1 MATIEVSGAR
11 VEYRQAGAGRD
22 LVLLHSLLTDLTV
35 FAGIESAFAGSHRLT
50 LINLPGYGASQPI
63 EARSVGD
70 YADHVAAVL
79 EALELPRACDVFGN
93 GFGGF
98 GALALAVRH
107 GARFERLMVAD
118 ALAGFPPPA
127 REPFHL
133 MATKVEAGGM
143 AAVLDAAIARMF
155 PPAFVAAHPH
165 IVAERK
171 AALAQ
176 ADPTAFAHACRALA
190 ALDLAPALGAIRN
203 RTLIAVGELDVT
215 TPPAGAKQLAAGITG
230 AQFREIAAC
239 GHCPMLEQPQA
250 LVALMREFLGQAAT
264 R

>member
-1 MATIEVSGAR
+1 MALVTVNGSV
-11 VEYRQAGAGRD
+11 VEYRQLGSGRD

-35 FAGIESAFAGSHRLT
+35 FSGIEGELARSHRLR

-63 EARSVGD
+63 EANSVGD
-70 YADHVAAVL
+70 YADHVAAVFD
-79 EALELPRACDVFGN
+79 ALELPRTSGVFGN

-98 GALALAVRH
+98 VALALAVRH
-107 GARFERLMVAD
+107 GARFEKLMVAD

-133 MATKVEAGGM
+133 MAKRVEADGM
-143 AAVLDAAIARMF
+143 GAVLDAAIARMF
-155 PPAFVAAHPH
+155 PPAYVAAHAG

-171 AALAQ
+171 RALSTAN
-176 ADPTAFAHACRALA
+176 PRAFATACRALA
-190 ALDLAPALGAIRN
+190 ALDLKPDLNAIRN
-203 RTLIAVGELDVT
+203 PTFIAVGELDAT
-215 TPPAGAKQLAAGITG
+215 TPPALARELAAGIAG

-250 LVALMREFLGQAAT
+250 LLGLMREFFDQG
-264 R
+264 